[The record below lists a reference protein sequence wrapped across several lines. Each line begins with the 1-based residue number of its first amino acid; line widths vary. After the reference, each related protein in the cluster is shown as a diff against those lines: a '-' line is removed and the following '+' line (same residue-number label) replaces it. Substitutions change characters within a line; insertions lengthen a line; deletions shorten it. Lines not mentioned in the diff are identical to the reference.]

1 MRFVVND
8 VAATPKAGGVYS
20 ILFDFY
26 MDVLNKDHVNQWIFI
41 LAGKYFPESENV
53 KIIVRNDLKK
63 SKIKKVI
70 FEKYLGAKF
79 INKFNPDVYISLQ
92 NIATF
97 GVKAPTKI
105 VYLHQPIP
113 FQKQKKFSFFKK
125 NERKLAFYQYQ
136 VGKIIKSS
144 LSKEKPII
152 IVQTKWMKKDVIEQT
167 QVPQENIII
176 SHPKVNVEKDLEINK
191 NISNAKNG
199 FLYPASNFLYKNHET
214 INRAIEYLNDNNI
227 QNFQVI
233 FTLNSNQL
241 PYHNKQIKY
250 IGHVDRKKIM
260 NMYNTHV
267 LIFPSYIESFGLPL
281 IEAALHADVVLAAD
295 TEFSRELLSNYS
307 NVYYYKYDNAQKL
320 ADLMKKV
327 INHEIISDGKP
338 LKMKD
343 NGETLYE
350 VVNNII

>member
-1 MRFVVND
+1 M
-8 VAATPKAGGVYS
+8 
-20 ILFDFY
+20 
-26 MDVLNKDHVNQWIFI
+26 
-41 LAGKYFPESENV
+41 
-53 KIIVRNDLKK
+53 
-63 SKIKKVI
+63 
-70 FEKYLGAKF
+70 
-79 INKFNPDVYISLQ
+79 
-92 NIATF
+92 
-97 GVKAPTKI
+97 
-105 VYLHQPIP
+105 
-113 FQKQKKFSFFKK
+113 
-125 NERKLAFYQYQ
+125 
-136 VGKIIKSS
+136 
-144 LSKEKPII
+144 
-152 IVQTKWMKKDVIEQT
+152 
-167 QVPQENIII
+167 
-176 SHPKVNVEKDLEINK
+176 EINK

-320 ADLMKKV
+320 
-327 INHEIISDGKP
+327 EIGRASCR
-338 LKMKD
+338 
-343 NGETLYE
+343 ER
-350 VVNNII
+350 V